1 MSMNQHLAPPLCEWA
16 DYPAEPPHEKC
27 DRPAEKNDAYSTQE
41 GGSVELWLCAE
52 HDHQIHG
59 STAVAVRAGVKQHL
73 APPLCAWAEYPAEP
87 PHEKCDRPAE
97 KNDAYSTQ
105 EGGSVELW
113 LCAEHDRQI
122 HGDPA
127 RRAAGV

>member
-1 MSMNQHLAPPLCEWA
+1 MSTSQRLSPPLCE
-16 DYPAEPPHEKC
+16 
-27 DRPAEKNDAYSTQE
+27 
-41 GGSVELWLCAE
+41 
-52 HDHQIHG
+52 
-59 STAVAVRAGVKQHL
+59 
-73 APPLCAWAEYPAEP
+73 WAEYPAEP

-122 HGDPA
+122 HGDPGRQAA
-127 RRAAGV
+127 RG